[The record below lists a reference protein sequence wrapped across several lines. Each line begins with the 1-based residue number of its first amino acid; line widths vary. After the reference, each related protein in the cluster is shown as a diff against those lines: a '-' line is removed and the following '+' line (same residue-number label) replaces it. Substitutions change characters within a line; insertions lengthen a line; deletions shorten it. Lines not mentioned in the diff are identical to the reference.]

1 MNNLLKYYN
10 HVVKWNKKCNVQDHH
25 YDTVEFWRAVQLQ
38 TNLLVEEATEVH
50 EAAAAFDP
58 SELLKETTDN
68 LIILSKLLDMLDQAG
83 FDVEG
88 AMQKVLDN
96 NDEKVFNSYYEAVDA
111 KEKLELRDDV
121 EYFIDTSVVDGLPYY
136 SIKDMNGKVRKHVNF
151 KAVDL
156 SDFVPQ

>member
-1 MNNLLKYYN
+1 MNNLLRYYN

-38 TNLLVEEATEVH
+38 TNLLVEEATEAQD
-50 EAAAAFDP
+50 AAKAYDP
-58 SELLKETTDN
+58 VELLDGAIDQ
-68 LIILSKLLDMLDQAG
+68 LVILSKFIDMLDQSG

-96 NDEKVFNSYYEAVDA
+96 NDEKVFNSYYEAVEA

-121 EYFIDTSVVDGLPYY
+121 EYWIDTSVVDGIPYY

-156 SDFVPQ
+156 GEYVP